1 MEQDRLRAALAFGSR
16 TALGSQTPLCPE
28 AEASLSA
35 LLRGNALYLAQE
47 RNMSNLTDLVRTKTA
62 QEGQHPYAV
71 VVCCADSRVPPE
83 HIFQAGIGE
92 LFVIRNAGNLVTGSV
107 LASVEYAVCH
117 LHVPLVLILGHRG
130 CGAVASALTH
140 HGDGAPEEA
149 ALNEWIARVARG
161 IGRVHSP
168 REAELKN
175 LESALAGLGES
186 PALRKLTAE
195 GRLGVAGGMYELRTG
210 SVTLLREQI

>member
-1 MEQDRLRAALAFGSR
+1 MTNHLFSTALTVGAGCAFSLEPPPCPAAEAALR
-16 TALGSQTPLCPE
+16 RLTA
-28 AEASLSA
+28 
-35 LLRGNALYLAQE
+35 GNASYLAHE
-47 RNMSNLTDLVRTKTA
+47 HNTAKLTDLIRLHTA

-140 HGDGAPEEA
+140 HGEGASEEA

-195 GRLGVAGGMYELRTG
+195 GKLGVAGGMYELRTG